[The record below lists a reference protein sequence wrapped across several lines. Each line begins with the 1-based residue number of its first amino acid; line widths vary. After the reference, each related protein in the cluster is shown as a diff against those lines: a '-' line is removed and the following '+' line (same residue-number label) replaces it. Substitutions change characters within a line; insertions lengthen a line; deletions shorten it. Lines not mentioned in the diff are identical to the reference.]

1 MMECLRALNQM
12 LGIDFG
18 EDKGFEC
25 RFYREC
31 IFFIVAVVDIKMEYA
46 LAHFSRIVSSFVVS
60 IFDLSLW
67 LL

>member
-25 RFYREC
+25 RFCREY
-31 IFFIVAVVDIKMEYA
+31 IFFIVVVVDIKVEYA
-46 LAHFSRIVSSFVVS
+46 FAHFSSIVSSFVVS